1 MYIDS
6 APIILPTIG
15 PRPYLKARCAALIL
29 VHMDLPKTVM
39 VAKLVDA
46 VSSKILICITYYN
59 ATNPII
65 ENRRG
70 KHKTYPKEQ
79 NVN

>member
-1 MYIDS
+1 
-6 APIILPTIG
+6 
-15 PRPYLKARCAALIL
+15 
-29 VHMDLPKTVM
+29 MDLPKTVM

-59 ATNPII
+59 ATNHII
-65 ENRRG
+65 ENRRE

-79 NVN
+79 NVNCLLFKEPTFKIDRDQ